1 MVTEGKSTFSTCGEG
16 VIARNERTEISLL
29 APCTYEEADTRLMVH
44 VLDAA
49 SRGHRRIRIRSSNKD
64 VVVLAIS
71 VAGTLPTDELWVT
84 YGPGKNVQNIPA
96 HAIAMSLG
104 PDKASTPPMF
114 HALTGCDT
122 VSFFGGRGKKPAWDV
137 WKVPQLTPVLKVLKA
152 SPQEITEECMAVK
165 VNQPRPKFFSKRAK
179 SLDSIPPTIASLEQH
194 VKRAVFQGGYVW
206 G

>member
-1 MVTEGKSTFSTCGEG
+1 MPEVPEGKSIFSTCGEG
-16 VIARNERTEISLL
+16 VIARNERMEISLL
-29 APCTYEEADTRLMVH
+29 APCTYEEADTRPMVH

-49 SRGHRRIRIRSSNKD
+49 SRGHRRIKIRSNNKD

-104 PDKASTPPMF
+104 PDKALTPPMF

-122 VSFFGGRGKKPAWDV
+122 VSFFGGRGKKRLGMCG
-137 WKVPQLTPVLKVLKA
+137 KCFL
-152 SPQEITEECMAVK
+152 
-165 VNQPRPKFFSKRAK
+165 N
-179 SLDSIPPTIASLEQH
+179 
-194 VKRAVFQGGYVW
+194 
-206 G
+206 